1 MKALILIASV
11 LGMAA
16 AVPAFA
22 QTQPYETPKYMPAQP
37 SVLDPNYGL
46 PSFGMPGAFLPQQR
60 TQAPDPV
67 VPEKPDVFKSTTD
80 FTVPKRI
87 DPADFAFPK
96 AAGPTTGDT
105 TTGYTTAGANTTGDA
120 TAALTTETP
129 LYTTSEAGST
139 GTTGSDTSSD
149 YETK

>member
-11 LGMAA
+11 VGMAA
-16 AVPAFA
+16 AVPAFG
-22 QTQPYETPKYMPAQP
+22 QTEPYETPKYMPAQP

-46 PSFGMPGAFLPQQR
+46 PSFGMPGSELPQQR

-80 FTVPKRI
+80 FTVSKRA
-87 DPADFAFPK
+87 DPTDFAFPK

-105 TTGYTTAGANTTGDA
+105 TAGDTTTGDT

-129 LYTTSEAGST
+129 LYTTTEAGS
-139 GTTGSDTSSD
+139 TTGSDTSSD